1 MRTRVRLLPL
11 ALMAVALLAFAAC
24 GGNDSNANQQTADS
38 TTASGQS
45 GGTQSGSA
53 GSSSTAATRTIE
65 LNCDQDL
72 KSFRFDGELSLKS
85 PQTGSNGS
93 GGISSV
99 VGSLLQN
106 VKFTGAFA
114 APDRT
119 QFKLDGGGNSPLGTI
134 ELIQIGNTSYI
145 KLGSAPW
152 QQSQGDSSA
161 SGIVGQV
168 DPRELCQQF
177 EQGLTGPAPA
187 RSEKVNGIDA
197 TRFDYDRA
205 ALQKLGNSAG
215 GLLGS
220 IVGPNGELPENAKMS
235 VWVSDKDKFPVKM
248 QVTASGKQNGE
259 DLSLNMDLNVTDLN
273 GNVTINAP
281 R

>member
-1 MRTRVRLLPL
+1 
-11 ALMAVALLAFAAC
+11 MAVALLAFAAC
-24 GGNDSNANQQTADS
+24 GDDDSNADQQTADS
-38 TTASGQS
+38 TTTSGQT
-45 GGTQSGSA
+45 GGTQSGSG
-53 GSSSTAATRTIE
+53 GSSSGAATRAIE

-72 KSFRFDGELSLKS
+72 KSFRFAGELALKA
-85 PQTGSNGS
+85 PQSGSTGS

-119 QFKLDGGGNSPLGTI
+119 QFKLDGGGSSPLGTI

-152 QQSQGDSSA
+152 QQSQGDSGA
-161 SGIVGQV
+161 SGIVDQV
-168 DPRELCQQF
+168 DPRELCRQI
-177 EQGLTGPAPA
+177 EQNLTSAVPA
-187 RSEKVNGIDA
+187 RNEKVNGIDA

-205 ALQKLGNSAG
+205 ALGKLGDSAG
-215 GLLGS
+215 GILGS
-220 IVGPNGELPENAKMS
+220 IVGPNGELPENAKLS
-235 VWVSDKDKFPVKM
+235 VWVSEKDKFPVKM
-248 QVTASGKQNGE
+248 QVSASGKQNGE
-259 DLSLNMDLNVTDLN
+259 DTSLNLDLNVTDLN
-273 GNVTINAP
+273 GNVTIDAP